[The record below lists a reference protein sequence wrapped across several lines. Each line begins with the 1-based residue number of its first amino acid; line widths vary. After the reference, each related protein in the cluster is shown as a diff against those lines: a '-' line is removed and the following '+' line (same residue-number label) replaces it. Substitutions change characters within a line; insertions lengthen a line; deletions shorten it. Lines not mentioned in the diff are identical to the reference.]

1 MLKQCFL
8 VQSIFVLMTSML
20 FFSCRN
26 DMDKIASFRQNDTIP
41 VESARD
47 VQYYYSENA
56 VLKTKMTAG
65 LMNRFDIPEPYIEL
79 PEGFMIE
86 MYDSAGNISST
97 ITAKWARKYEQKKIL
112 EAKYDVVVT
121 DMVENKILNTNHL
134 VMDENQDK
142 IYSDKFVKITTP
154 DKIIYGDGFES
165 DQNFSEYKILQ
176 PKGEIL
182 LTRKKEE
189 NEVPE

>member
-1 MLKQCFL
+1 
-8 VQSIFVLMTSML
+8 MTSML

>member
-1 MLKQCFL
+1 MLKRSFI
-8 VQSIFVLMTSML
+8 VQSIFVFLTGML
-20 FFSCRN
+20 FFSCKN
-26 DMDKIASFRQNDTIP
+26 DMEKIASFRQNDTIP

-47 VQYYYSENA
+47 IEYFYSENA
-56 VLKTKMTAG
+56 VLKTKMTAQV
-65 LMNRFDIPEPYIEL
+65 MNRFETPESFIEL
-79 PEGFMIE
+79 PEGFMLE

-121 DMVENKILNTNHL
+121 DLVENKILNTNHL
-134 VMDENQDK
+134 VMDENQGK

-165 DQNFSEYKILQ
+165 DQSFSEYQILK
-176 PKGEIL
+176 PKGDIL
-182 LTRKKEE
+182 LSRKKDVNDDQE
-189 NEVPE
+189 